1 MSNPVNRRAFMNAA
15 GAAAAAGLV
24 GQAAMATE
32 STSPQDKVFIIGV
45 ACSPRKG
52 KTTSVSVQ
60 TALNAAEKA
69 DPRIV
74 TQLVDLGG
82 LNIGGWQ
89 GGAKPDAPAQIRDDF
104 DLILPYFEAPD
115 LGGLIIGSPSYFRS
129 VSALCKAFM
138 ERLYVLRTPTMRLEN
153 MPLGAIGVG
162 SFRNGGQELVIE
174 QIQTAMQCFE
184 MMGVGGKPSA
194 HQGATLWNNWND
206 DITQD
211 TFGIDTA
218 NKLGIRVAEA
228 ALKLAR

>member
-1 MSNPVNRRAFMNAA
+1 MTKKVNRRAFMNAA
-15 GAAAAAGLV
+15 GVAAAGL
-24 GQAAMATE
+24 AASSAMGAE
-32 STSPQDKVFIIGV
+32 NISAADKILIIGV

-52 KTTSVSVQ
+52 KTTSMSVQ
-60 TALNAAEKA
+60 TALEAAKRVN
-69 DPRIV
+69 PRIE

-82 LNIGGWQ
+82 LTIGGWQ
-89 GGAKPDAPAQIRDDF
+89 GGAKPDAPAQITDDF
-104 DLILPYFEAPD
+104 ELVLPYFEAPN

-153 MPLGAIGVG
+153 KPLGAIGVG

-184 MMGVGGKPSA
+184 VMSVGGKPSA

-218 NKLGIRVAEA
+218 KKLGIRVAEA
-228 ALKLAR
+228 AIKLA

>member
-1 MSNPVNRRAFMNAA
+1 MSNQINRRALLSAA
-15 GAAAAAGLV
+15 GAATVTGLAGRTAIAAEPVKPA
-24 GQAAMATE
+24 
-32 STSPQDKVFIIGV
+32 DKILIIGV

-52 KTTSVSVQ
+52 KTTAVSVQ
-60 TALNAAEKA
+60 TALAAAKPV
-69 DPRIV
+69 DPRIDIEF
-74 TQLVDLGG
+74 VDLGE

-89 GGAKPDAPAQIRDDF
+89 GGAKPDAPAEIRDDF
-104 DLILPYFEAPD
+104 DLILPYFEAPN

-153 MPLGAIGVG
+153 KPLGAIGVG

-184 MMGVGGKPSA
+184 VMGVGGKPSA
-194 HQGATLWNNWND
+194 HQGATLWNNWDD
-206 DITQD
+206 DITKD

-218 NKLGIRVAEA
+218 RKLGIRVAEA
-228 ALKLAR
+228 ALKLA